1 MMKLGTVIPYLKKI
15 QKYVNHVTN
24 LLRTADISI
33 FSPEIIKFYCIKK
46 YRYRV
51 NFDTL
56 FLIILNFF
64 KFLKIVLI
72 NMVTI
77 LMIPAKIATLD
88 LLKIK
93 VVWNKGYDVITSV
106 CDVANEILSRDSNYI
121 ADVVMWTKFGN
132 SSVPLTKVIIT
143 STL

>member
-1 MMKLGTVIPYLKKI
+1 
-15 QKYVNHVTN
+15 
-24 LLRTADISI
+24 
-33 FSPEIIKFYCIKK
+33 
-46 YRYRV
+46 
-51 NFDTL
+51 
-56 FLIILNFF
+56 
-64 KFLKIVLI
+64 
-72 NMVTI
+72 MVTI

>member
-1 MMKLGTVIPYLKKI
+1 MGGRGAKRPTLPKIRHTYPTMMKLGTVIPYLKKI

-77 LMIPAKIATLD
+77 LMIPAKIATLG

-93 VVWNKGYDVITSV
+93 VV
-106 CDVANEILSRDSNYI
+106 
-121 ADVVMWTKFGN
+121 
-132 SSVPLTKVIIT
+132 
-143 STL
+143 